1 MKKLLIIVPAYNE
14 EASLPGV
21 IQDLRRNIP
30 SADVLVVN
38 DGSRDATARVAR
50 ELGVTVLDLPFNL
63 GIGGAMQAGYQ
74 YAAQNSYD
82 VAVQFD
88 GDGQHVASEIEKLL
102 RPLEAGAADLIIGS
116 RFLEPGEYRASAF
129 RGVGIWI
136 FSFVLTRI
144 LETAITDSTS
154 GFRAA
159 NRKVIEFFSRT
170 YPDDYPEVEAL
181 VLLHKMNLRMVEV
194 PVSMRERTGGRSSI
208 TPVRSVYYMTKV
220 LLAILIDLM
229 KKVR

>member
-21 IQDLRRNIP
+21 ILDLRKHIHH
-30 SADVLVVN
+30 ADVLVVN
-38 DGSRDATARVAR
+38 DGSRDATVRVAR
-50 ELGVTVLDLPFNL
+50 DMGVLVLDLPFNL

-74 YAAQNSYD
+74 YAAQNGYD
-82 VAVQFD
+82 IAVQFD

-159 NRKVIEFFSRT
+159 NRKVIEFFSRM

-194 PVSMRERTGGRSSI
+194 PVAMRERTGGTSSI